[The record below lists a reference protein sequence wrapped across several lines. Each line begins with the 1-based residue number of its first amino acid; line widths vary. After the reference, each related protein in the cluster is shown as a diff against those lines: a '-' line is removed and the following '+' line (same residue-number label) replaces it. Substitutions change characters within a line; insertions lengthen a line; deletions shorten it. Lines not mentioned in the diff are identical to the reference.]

1 MMERWRTEAGS
12 GIFMCIQ
19 KRSEERFLLSCAD
32 PQINDAG
39 VQAVR
44 GLSPEPQY
52 CKSPL
57 AQGKEGFCL

>member
-19 KRSEERFLLSCAD
+19 KRSEERFLLSCAG
-32 PQINDAG
+32 PQINDTG

-44 GLSPEPQY
+44 GLNPEPQ
-52 CKSPL
+52 
-57 AQGKEGFCL
+57 